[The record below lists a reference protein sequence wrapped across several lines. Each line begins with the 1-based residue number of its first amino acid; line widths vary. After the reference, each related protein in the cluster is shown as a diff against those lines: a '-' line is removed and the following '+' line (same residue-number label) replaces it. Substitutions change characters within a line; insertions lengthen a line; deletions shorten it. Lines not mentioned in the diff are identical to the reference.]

1 MVSPGGEMDVTTLV
15 TAGWI
20 SVRDGRLLAVRTY
33 GRDAFYLPGGK
44 IETGESPE
52 QGLVREIREELQLEL
67 QPETLTPVTVVDDD
81 AHGLPG
87 VRLRMHCYRGTA
99 LGGIRAAGEIA
110 EYAWLGRADTGRCA
124 PALRQVLRLVCG

>member
-1 MVSPGGEMDVTTLV
+1 MDMSTLV

-44 IETGESPE
+44 IEAGESPE
-52 QGLVREIREELQLEL
+52 QGLVREVREELQLEL
-67 QPETLTPVTVVDDD
+67 QPDTLSPVAVVDDD

-87 VRLRMHCYRGTA
+87 IRLRMHCYSGTA
-99 LGGIRAAGEIA
+99 LGGIRAAREIA
-110 EYAWLGRADTGRCA
+110 EYAWLGHRDAGRCA
-124 PALRQVLRLVCG
+124 PALRQVLRLVAG